1 MAEPRPRGRDVSA
14 YLLVALASLCWA
26 GNHVIGRAIAGHVP
40 PIAVSTIRWIV
51 PALLI
56 APFAARHLA
65 RDWPLVRGHWK
76 VLVALSVLNGSMF
89 GALQYL
95 ALHYTTAINTSV
107 LNSVSPVLIILASWL
122 MFGDRISL
130 RQATGVATS
139 LVGVLAV
146 VTRGD
151 PQVLAVL
158 AFNVGDLIILFN
170 MGVFAVYSAALRL
183 RPAIHWLSFTLVF
196 AVVSAAALVP
206 AAVIEH
212 ALGYRLQLDRTTLA
226 TLAYVTIFPSL
237 VAVASW
243 NRGVELIGPGRAGA
257 ILHVLPIFSA
267 VLATVF
273 LGEVL
278 QPFHFAGF
286 ALILAGVWMAARAR

>member
-1 MAEPRPRGRDVSA
+1 MAEPKPLGRDIA
-14 YLLVALASLCWA
+14 ACLLVALAALCWA

-51 PALLI
+51 PALLLL
-56 APFAARHLA
+56 PFAARHLA
-65 RDWPLVRGHWK
+65 RDWPLVRAHWK
-76 VLVALSVLNGSMF
+76 ILVVLSVLNGSIF
-89 GALQYL
+89 GALQYI

-122 MFGDRISL
+122 MFGDRVSV
-130 RQATGVATS
+130 RQAAGVTTS
-139 LVGVLAV
+139 LLGVLAV

-151 PQVLAVL
+151 AQVLAGL
-158 AFNVGDLIILFN
+158 ALNAGDLIILFN
-170 MGVFAVYSAALRL
+170 MLVFAVYSAALRL
-183 RPAIHWLSFTLVF
+183 RPTIHWLSFTLVF
-196 AVVSAAALVP
+196 AIVSAVALLP
-206 AAVIEH
+206 AAIAEH
-212 ALGYRLQLDRTTLA
+212 ALGNRLQLDRTTLA

-257 ILHVLPIFSA
+257 MLHVLPIFSA
-267 VLATVF
+267 VLATAF
-273 LGEVL
+273 LGEAL